1 MFSTSI
7 GLILKGYEYME
18 HKNRL
23 ENIEH
28 EDSKVTGKQ
37 KDETREKGKLFDRW
51 KQTLTDIFAEKDA
64 EM

>member
-1 MFSTSI
+1 
-7 GLILKGYEYME
+7 

-23 ENIEH
+23 ENIEQ
-28 EDSKVTGKQ
+28 EDSKVTGKK
-37 KDETREKGKLFDRW
+37 KDETREKGKFFDRW